1 MISFRGKP
9 TEVVEE
15 GVTVVAFEQ
24 KEEKELTIG
33 RSGKRVSGRRYNTC
47 KGPEVGISKV

>member
-1 MISFRGKP
+1 M
-9 TEVVEE
+9 EVVEE

-24 KEEKELTIG
+24 KEKESTVG